1 MMSNRTNKALLA
13 VGLFAAAGG
22 SAAAQPL
29 VTIYTED
36 FESFPLFVNQ
46 EELFLTGSDSRRGCF
61 VEAFFGDG
69 VQCGQPN
76 ANTLCGD
83 PPFPAFIDCGDFVNT
98 PFDGLWSYNGWNQEF
113 GYDWDGDGPTI
124 PAPPGVGAAEWQGWA
139 IADKAFW
146 QEADQQLRETFTKGS
161 GRIAVADPDEW
172 DDFDPFGIDPDSTGK
187 FNARITSPSIS
198 LNGVTENTV
207 VVKFDSSWRPE
218 TNQKAAL
225 YVSFD
230 GGDFTEVLLW
240 DSDASS
246 PNFKPDSTNETVELP
261 ISNPAGAASMELRWA
276 LFDAI
281 NNWWWAVDNI
291 VVAAQ
296 GGDPID
302 PPAAFELTVPMF
314 NDTPVVPVS
323 WTQAINA
330 TSYDVIFA
338 NDADFAD
345 IALQVTTT
353 ELQFTTQANQ
363 LLAGSYF
370 VKVIARNNIG
380 TTERSMRIGVD
391 NSCPAD
397 LDANGN
403 TNFFDISRFIQ
414 LFNQG

>member
-1 MMSNRTNKALLA
+1 MSNRNHMAVLA
-13 VGLFAAAGG
+13 IGLIAAAGG
-22 SAAAQPL
+22 AVHAQPL
-29 VTIYTED
+29 VTIWSED
-36 FESFPLFVNQ
+36 FESFPLYVNQ
-46 EELFLTGSDSRRGCF
+46 EELVQTGSTARRGCYL
-61 VEAFFGDG
+61 EAFFGDG

-76 ANTLCGD
+76 ANTFCGE
-83 PPFPAFIDCGDFVNT
+83 PPVPAFIECGDFVNT
-98 PFDGLWSYNGWNQEF
+98 PFDGFWSYNGWTQEF
-113 GYDWDGDGPTI
+113 GYDWDGDGPSI
-124 PAPPGVGAAEWQGWA
+124 PAPAGVGAAEWQGWS
-139 IADKAFW
+139 IADKFFW
-146 QEADQQLRETFTKGS
+146 QQADQQLRETFTKGN

-172 DDFDPFGIDPDSTGK
+172 DDYDPFGIDPDSTGK

-207 VVKFDSSWRPE
+207 IVKFDSSWRPE

-230 GGDFTEVLLW
+230 GGEFIEVLLW

-246 PNFKPDSTNETVELP
+246 PNFKPDSTNETVELA
-261 ISNPAGAASMELRWA
+261 INNPAGAATMELRWA
-276 LFDAI
+276 LFDAV

-302 PPAAFELTVPMF
+302 PPAAFELSVPMF

-330 TSYDVIFA
+330 TSYDVIFS
-338 NDADFAD
+338 NDADFSD
-345 IALQVTTT
+345 IALQVSTT
-353 ELQFTTQANQ
+353 ELQFTTQPNQ

-370 VKVIARNNIG
+370 VKVIARNSIG

-391 NSCPAD
+391 NACPAD
-397 LDANGN
+397 LDGN
-403 TNFFDISRFIQ
+403 ATTNFFDISRFIQ

>member
-172 DDFDPFGIDPDSTGK
+172 DDYDPFGIDPDSTGK

-261 ISNPAGAASMELRWA
+261 ISNPAGASSMELRWA

-391 NSCPAD
+391 NACPAD